1 MLINF
6 GFRIF
11 ALAAMLAVA
20 TFARVAPAATNAPPA
35 AAPASGDVPVNVNT
49 AAPGRSVDHL
59 QMAHRIDELLAARW
73 SDAKIQPSDPVSD
86 AEFLRRAALDF
97 TGVIPRASEVR
108 DFSADPSPQKRQEL
122 IDRLLASP
130 RYATHMATTWRNRI
144 LPMGPEQERIRDA
157 MALQKWLRTRFTRN
171 LRYDNLVGGLLLA
184 TSEDELGPALYFQAN
199 NVAPDKMAASAAE
212 LFLGLQLQCAQ
223 CHDHPF
229 SDWSQK
235 DFWGLAAFFARTQP
249 PADSMGMGMNGAYRV
264 VDADE
269 GDVKL
274 PDTDEVVPPQY
285 LRGDAAENDEYQTRR
300 QQLVVWMTSRDNKYF
315 ARAAVNWTW
324 SHLFG
329 RGLVESLDDLHAR
342 GDDPATAMLDELSD
356 YFVKSGF
363 DLQALWLALAN
374 TKAYQLSSRHPDPK
388 SAPPEMFAR
397 MLPKPL
403 TPEQLYDSLTLIS
416 PPLRSP
422 DYAVALR
429 PGEMARSLDEDPQR
443 IEFVRRMRTPPGAVT
458 DYRAGTLQA
467 LMLMNG
473 QFTDQLTGQSTS
485 RFLGAL
491 DAPLMTEE
499 DQVDALF
506 MAALS
511 RLPDADERA
520 ACVAA
525 LTESKDKTE
534 RNRARSDILWALVQ
548 STEFAFNH

>member
-1 MLINF
+1 MHNKLFCCAI
-6 GFRIF
+6 
-11 ALAAMLAVA
+11 LPPAMLAIGLLCGLTA
-20 TFARVAPAATNAPPA
+20 NAATNAPGSSEPA
-35 AAPASGDVPVNVNT
+35 ASGAKPAASSK
-49 AAPGRSVDHL
+49 SVDHL
-59 QMAHRIDELLAARW
+59 KMARRIDELLLERW
-73 SDAKIQPSDPVSD
+73 ADDDVTPADPASD
-86 AEFLRRAALDF
+86 AEFLRRASLDF

-108 DFSADPSPQKRQEL
+108 DFSADQQPDKRREL
-122 IDRLLASP
+122 IERLLASP

-157 MALQKWLRTRFTRN
+157 MALQKWLRTRFARN

-235 DFWGLAAFFARTQP
+235 DFWGLAAFFARTKP
-249 PADSMGMGMNGAYRV
+249 PADRMGMGMYNQYRV
-264 VDADE
+264 VDADQ
-269 GDVKL
+269 GDVML
-274 PDTDEVVPPQY
+274 PDTDEIVPPQY
-285 LRGDAAENDEYQTRR
+285 PRGDAASDDEYQSRR

-315 ARAAVNWTW
+315 SRAAANWAW

-329 RGLVESLDDLHAR
+329 RGLVESLDDVHDEDTEASTQL
-342 GDDPATAMLDELSD
+342 LDELAD

-363 DLQALWLALAN
+363 DLQALWRALAS
-374 TKAYQLSSRHPDPK
+374 TQSYQLSSRHADPK

-403 TPEQLYDSLTLIS
+403 TPEQLYDSLALLS
-416 PPLRSP
+416 PPNRVP
-422 DYAVALR
+422 EYAVALR
-429 PGEMARSLDEDPQR
+429 PGEMARSLDEDPER
-443 IEFVRRMRTPPGAVT
+443 IEFVRRMRTPPGAAT

-473 QFTDQLTGQSTS
+473 RFTDQVTGQSSS
-485 RFLGAL
+485 RLLGAL
-491 DAPLMTEE
+491 DAPLMTEDE
-499 DQVDALF
+499 QIDALF

-511 RLPDADERA
+511 RPPDADERT
-520 ACVAA
+520 ACVEA
-525 LTESKDKTE
+525 LKQATDGAE
-534 RNRARSDILWALVQ
+534 RNRVRSDILWALVQ